1 MFIIFPPKMVELGYK
16 NVIPHVM
23 WYNDLRVKKAVRSVW
38 TSEILRCF
46 VSTTAC
52 YPHDSWRDLLHTHS
66 LTQVA
71 SAFRSPRTLI
81 GPRTCPSY
89 FPDLNAYRIGQSA
102 ASDSSASAIGQKTR
116 LVVRQAWRW
125 RETGSPI
132 ENRLCHRS
140 VGCYY
145 ILPAAFNG

>member
-1 MFIIFPPKMVELGYK
+1 MFIIFPKKRSNWATKTLYHTSCGI
-16 NVIPHVM
+16 NTR
-23 WYNDLRVKKAVRSVW
+23 RVKKAVRSVW
-38 TSEILRCF
+38 TPEILSGF
-46 VSTTAC
+46 VSTTAR
-52 YPHDSWRDLLHTHS
+52 YLPDSWRDLLHTHS